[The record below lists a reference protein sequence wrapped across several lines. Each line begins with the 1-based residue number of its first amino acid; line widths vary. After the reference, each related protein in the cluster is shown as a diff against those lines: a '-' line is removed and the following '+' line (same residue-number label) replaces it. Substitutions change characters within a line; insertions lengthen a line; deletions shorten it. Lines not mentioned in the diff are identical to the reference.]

1 MLVKEAVNMKK
12 NTPNT
17 LTLRMV
23 AERLSEWLHKT
34 VERMAEL
41 MDESG
46 WHPGMRYHTPRTD
59 P

>member
-1 MLVKEAVNMKK
+1 MKK
-12 NTPNT
+12 NTTNT
-17 LTLRMV
+17 LNLNML
-23 AERLSEWLHKT
+23 AERLSEWLHKL
-34 VERMAEL
+34 VDRMAEL